1 MIIDL
6 TGYEN
11 LERTSREVP
20 ADIFR
25 GLESIPSSGFMDSD
39 IRVSTAQSMSIFKDV
54 PTTADVFDNLLRDTI
69 PSSRRERV
77 SRRQKK
83 IQKDVVTSQQ
93 GGNKAGSRFGHSQVN
108 LFSSFHFHMHKIG
121 RRYISVGAY
130 I

>member
-11 LERTSREVP
+11 LEKTSREVP

-25 GLESIPSSGFMDSD
+25 DLESIPSGGFMDSD

-83 IQKDVVTSQQ
+83 IQKDVVPSQQ
-93 GGNKAGSRFGHSQVN
+93 GVNKAGSRFGHSQVD
-108 LFSSFHFHMHKIG
+108 LFSFF
-121 RRYISVGAY
+121 ISICTKLGAGT
-130 I
+130 